1 MLAALDRINN
11 YEEVLREFK
20 VRKQSEE
27 SGGMSSM
34 ASVVN
39 ASQAETRAAVA
50 IQSAFKGYKIRKEI
64 KEIQTFYKQVSG
76 SEDQIAG
83 LSLLSIFFFI
93 VTLIY
98 LGKEFWQQ
106 THVICRVFQF
116 QSQQKSCFKKKATFS
131 SF

>member
-1 MLAALDRINN
+1 MKQYILIKVQFETGYDMLAALDRINN

-27 SGGMSSM
+27 SGLTSM

-83 LSLLSIFFFI
+83 
-93 VTLIY
+93 
-98 LGKEFWQQ
+98 
-106 THVICRVFQF
+106 
-116 QSQQKSCFKKKATFS
+116 S
-131 SF
+131 SFTYLVFLF

>member
-20 VRKQSEE
+20 DRKQSA
-27 SGGMSSM
+27 GMTSM

-64 KEIQTFYKQVSG
+64 KEIQTFYQQVSS

-83 LSLLSIFFFI
+83 TSKSLFQLASLSVCPSIRLFVRTSQKINFAQSTKVTDKGLKLLL
-93 VTLIY
+93 TL
-98 LGKEFWQQ
+98 
-106 THVICRVFQF
+106 
-116 QSQQKSCFKKKATFS
+116 
-131 SF
+131 